1 MDPTFSEPGE
11 GIQIPLEPGSF
22 VRFKVLARDTNH
34 AFEMYEREVPPQMI
48 GADPHYHETTDET
61 FYVVSGRPT
70 ILCGEIRMQ
79 FGPGSIVVVPRNT
92 VHGYWN
98 ETDEPI
104 KLLITFCPG
113 LDHDEF
119 FRGLSLLKKG
129 PPERY
134 ADDLAALRQRFRSV
148 SVSAD

>member
-1 MDPTFSEPGE
+1 MKPIFSQPGE
-11 GIQIPLEPGSF
+11 GVLIPLEPGSF

-34 AFEMYEREVPPQMI
+34 AFEMYEREVPPHTI

-61 FYVVSGRPT
+61 FYVVSGTAT
-70 ILCGEIRMQ
+70 ILSGQTRKPY
-79 FGPGSIVVVPRNT
+79 GAGSIVVIPRFT

-98 ETDEPI
+98 ETAEPI

-113 LDHDEF
+113 LDHDQF
-119 FRGLSLLKKG
+119 FQGLSQLKNG

-134 ADDLAALRQRFRSV
+134 ADDLAALRKRFRSV
-148 SVSAD
+148 SVQEA

>member
-1 MDPTFSEPGE
+1 MDPIRSEPGD
-11 GIQIPLEPGSF
+11 GILIPLEPGSF

-34 AFEMYEREVPPQMI
+34 AFEMYEREVPPQTI

-61 FYVVSGRPT
+61 FYVVSGTPT
-70 ILCGEIRMQ
+70 ILCGETRKQ
-79 FGPGSIVVVPRNT
+79 YGPGSIVVVPRNI

-98 ETDEPI
+98 ESDEPI

-119 FRGLSLLKKG
+119 FQGLSRLKNG
-129 PPERY
+129 PPEDY
-134 ADDLAALRQRFRSV
+134 TADLAALRQRFKSV
-148 SVSAD
+148 SVPAD